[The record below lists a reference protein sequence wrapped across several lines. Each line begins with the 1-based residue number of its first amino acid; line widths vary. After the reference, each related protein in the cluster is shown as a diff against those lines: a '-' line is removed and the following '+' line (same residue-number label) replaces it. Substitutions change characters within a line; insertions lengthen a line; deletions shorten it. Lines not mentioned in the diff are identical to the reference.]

1 MKKSEFLEK
10 LSKGLIIGGA
20 VIAFSSIIAVTATTI
35 NGSCKQKKLDKVY
48 EMLQAEKAP
57 IVYQMQEDEIKAI
70 SDKFES
76 GEYSFIEATAKLN
89 EVQSDDYVKE
99 KTEELA
105 KADER
110 YADYEEQSVA
120 ADKMLKT
127 GLGMLGGTVLGAA
140 IMTTSLIPV
149 NALGNAYEKER
160 AEEKARQEA
169 EKASGEPPKETEGQE
184 NSTDEENSSQEVEN
198 QEKTTDEEETE
209 M

>member
-1 MKKSEFLEK
+1 
-10 LSKGLIIGGA
+10 
-20 VIAFSSIIAVTATTI
+20 
-35 NGSCKQKKLDKVY
+35 
-48 EMLQAEKAP
+48 
-57 IVYQMQEDEIKAI
+57 MQEDEIKAI

>member
-20 VIAFSSIIAVTATTI
+20 VIAFSSIIAGTATTI

-99 KTEELA
+99 NNIKIGLIKTDVEGF
-105 KADER
+105 
-110 YADYEEQSVA
+110 EQNLLMGAIETIKRDKPVLSISIYHTFDDFFNIKPWIENLNLGYKFKIIKPDVEDICCDVTLIAEVSV
-120 ADKMLKT
+120 
-127 GLGMLGGTVLGAA
+127 
-140 IMTTSLIPV
+140 
-149 NALGNAYEKER
+149 
-160 AEEKARQEA
+160 Q
-169 EKASGEPPKETEGQE
+169 
-184 NSTDEENSSQEVEN
+184 
-198 QEKTTDEEETE
+198 
-209 M
+209 